1 MKLPARLLE
10 ERASRWRHV
19 AAKLSRNRVGRAVDT
34 QRRSSRASGLT
45 TNNGSE
51 GQPAS
56 SRHRQYDIFSPMSA
70 IERITITLTAEM
82 AQAVRG
88 AVQAGEYAS
97 SSEIVREAL
106 RDWRHKRALQEQEL
120 AELRARIQEGL
131 ADIAAG
137 RVRDFD
143 AARIIRKGEE
153 QLAARDACA

>member
-1 MKLPARLLE
+1 
-10 ERASRWRHV
+10 
-19 AAKLSRNRVGRAVDT
+19 
-34 QRRSSRASGLT
+34 
-45 TNNGSE
+45 
-51 GQPAS
+51 
-56 SRHRQYDIFSPMSA
+56 MST

-97 SSEIVREAL
+97 SSEIIREAL

-120 AELRARIQEGL
+120 GELRTQVQEGL

-143 AARIIRKGEE
+143 AERIIRKGKE
-153 QLAARDACA
+153 QLAVCDACA